1 MACVDEYYF
10 DIVFIAV
17 LEWELKGQVMRRF
30 VVSNLLQ
37 AVACVV
43 YIWKKIPVLRLTK
56 EDLVATKRN
65 IREHCRIS
73 FPMAFQAS
81 IIAIGTIMVQI
92 ALNQLGTDFGCGT
105 QQHKKI
111 DQLAILPMMS
121 FGVTMATYSAQNFGA
136 KKYDRIW
143 LGVRECIKLSLT
155 FAIVVGIILNL
166 FSPILIR
173 AFVGEDMRML

>member
-1 MACVDEYYF
+1 M
-10 DIVFIAV
+10 
-17 LEWELKGQVMRRF
+17 
-30 VVSNLLQ
+30 LQ
-37 AVACVV
+37 Q
-43 YIWKKIPVLRLTK
+43 
-56 EDLVATKRN
+56 KRN
-65 IREHCRIS
+65 IKGTLSYFI
-73 FPMAFQAS
+73 PDGFQAS

-92 ALNQLGTDFGCGT
+92 ALNQLGPTSVAAHT
-105 QQHKKI
+105 AAQKI

-173 AFVGEDMRML
+173 AFVGEGT